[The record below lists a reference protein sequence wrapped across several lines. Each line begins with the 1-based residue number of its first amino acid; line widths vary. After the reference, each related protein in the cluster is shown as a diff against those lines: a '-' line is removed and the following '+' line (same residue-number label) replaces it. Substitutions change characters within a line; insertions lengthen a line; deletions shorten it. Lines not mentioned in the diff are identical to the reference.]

1 MSSIVKIE
9 HVTKK
14 MKSLVALDDISLEIS
29 ESGIYGFVGPNGSGK
44 SLIFK
49 TILGFLK
56 PDSGQVFVHGKKLR
70 KDVLFAEDT
79 GYSMVE
85 YAALADKTGRQNL
98 ELMDILASEKHD
110 LDKLLRYVGL
120 DPNNQRTYKEYS
132 LGMKQRLLL
141 AMAMLSDPS
150 LLIFDEP
157 TNALD
162 EDGQEFLKRLVL
174 EQRKRGKTLLISS
187 HDKTFITDVADKIY
201 YVSEG
206 RIKKEAVN
214 CDEKIDE

>member
-29 ESGIYGFVGPNGSGK
+29 EPGIYGFVGPNVSGK

-85 YAALADKTGRQNL
+85 YAALADKTGKQNL

-141 AMAMLSDPS
+141 AMAMLSD
-150 LLIFDEP
+150 
-157 TNALD
+157 
-162 EDGQEFLKRLVL
+162 QEFLKRFVV

>member
-1 MSSIVKIE
+1 MESIVKLD

-14 MKSLVALDDISLEIS
+14 LNHLVALDDVSFEIT
-29 ESGIYGFVGPNGSGK
+29 EPGVYGFVGPNGSGK

-49 TILGFLK
+49 TVLGFLK
-56 PDSGQVFVHGKKLR
+56 PDSGRVLVFGRQLR
-70 KDVLFAEDT
+70 KDTLFAEDT
-79 GYSMVE
+79 GFSMVE

-98 ELMDILASEKHD
+98 ELMDMLASESHD

-120 DPNNQRTYKEYS
+120 DPKNSRRYGEYS

-150 LLIFDEP
+150 LLVLDEP

-162 EDGQEFLKRLVL
+162 EDGQEFLKKLVL
-174 EQRKRGKTLLISS
+174 EQKALGKTILISS
-187 HDKTFITDVADKIY
+187 HDKTFIQDVADGIY

-206 RIKKEAVN
+206 RIRKN
-214 CDEKIDE
+214 EKIVE